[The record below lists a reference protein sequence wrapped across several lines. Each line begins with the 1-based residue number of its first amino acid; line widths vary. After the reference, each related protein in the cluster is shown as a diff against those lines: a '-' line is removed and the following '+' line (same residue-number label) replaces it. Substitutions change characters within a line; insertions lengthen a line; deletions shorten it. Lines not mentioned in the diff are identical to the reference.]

1 MWTRVDEGIRWE
13 NQWHGLPAHRSSGAN
28 PVPVTA
34 ECLDRIW
41 ESLIGLDM
49 GRYYT
54 EPEYYLESYLKMK
67 INKFRFLHDDT
78 PLTMDIPLVF
88 GVTHEAGMLG
98 QKVFFKHAEEPTFSR
113 DSMVHE
119 NTLLPSTFNYSKN
132 EYLSMVIPF
141 YNKLSELA
149 RR

>member
-1 MWTRVDEGIRWE
+1 MSQLNKLLNEYAKMYAGDENKRRLFLWTRVDEGIRWE
-13 NQWHGLPAHRSSGAN
+13 NQWHGLPAHHSSGAD

-41 ESLIGLDM
+41 ESLIGLEM

-78 PLTMDIPLVF
+78 PLTMD
-88 GVTHEAGMLG
+88 TTTTTML
-98 QKVFFKHAEEPTFSR
+98 QISLF
-113 DSMVHE
+113 
-119 NTLLPSTFNYSKN
+119 STF
-132 EYLSMVIPF
+132 
-141 YNKLSELA
+141 
-149 RR
+149 